1 MCYKYII
8 TFKAKKKI
16 TLLFIAMALL
26 RSSQRELLL
35 YLYEA
40 ESFKSSLFLI
50 MFDIE
55 LLRD

>member
-1 MCYKYII
+1 
-8 TFKAKKKI
+8 
-16 TLLFIAMALL
+16 MALL

-55 LLRD
+55 LLRDYENFYYDSIKREKLLCT

>member
-1 MCYKYII
+1 
-8 TFKAKKKI
+8 
-16 TLLFIAMALL
+16 MALL

-55 LLRD
+55 LLRDRKISYYDSIKREKLLCT